1 MDMLVFVGM
10 IMLLFLVR
18 SMPVFVF
25 MRISWMHVL
34 MVMAFLAVC
43 MGMFV
48 SYLGMRMPVFM
59 FLLIF
64 MLVFVFRSCSR
75 MLMFHIN
82 TSLPSLILASSNKK
96 TTGLLASVR
105 SDLRGQFI
113 TSIISLNF
121 QAVNILSQVFLSQV
135 CYLPLNLFNTCGR
148 VGVGLT
154 ALERVVIGQNITKK
168 RA

>member
-64 MLVFVFRSCSR
+64 MLVFVFVFRSCSR
-75 MLMFHIN
+75 VLVFMFMFHRN
-82 TSLPSLILASSNKK
+82 PS
-96 TTGLLASVR
+96 
-105 SDLRGQFI
+105 
-113 TSIISLNF
+113 
-121 QAVNILSQVFLSQV
+121 FL
-135 CYLPLNLFNTCGR
+135 
-148 VGVGLT
+148 
-154 ALERVVIGQNITKK
+154 
-168 RA
+168 